1 MIEERQTWQRGF
13 SLITL
18 LFFIAIAIFGY
29 IAFQQY
35 KPFASSTDKKR
46 KEDLAKIQVAIKHYH
61 DTNNKYP
68 RVGRDYLMVDGYPV
82 EWGAVW
88 KPYLDSVPK
97 DPDLTFKKRY
107 VYFATDDGQ
116 AYWLYASLDNRDDQA
131 ACNGGN
137 ACFSI
142 TDNGIGQSACG
153 GICNYG
159 VSSSNTSP

>member
-1 MIEERQTWQRGF
+1 MKIRTDQNGF
-13 SLITL
+13 SFITL
-18 LFFIAIAIFGY
+18 LFIVALGVLGY
-29 IAFQQY
+29 FVFQTY
-35 KPFASSTDKKR
+35 KPFASSADKKR
-46 KEDLAKIQVAIKHYH
+46 KDDLAKIQVALKHYY
-61 DTNNKYP
+61 DTSNRYP
-68 RVGRDYLMVDGYPV
+68 KVTRDYLMVDGYAV

-97 DPDLTFKKRY
+97 DPDFTFKKRY
-107 VYFATDDGQ
+107 VYFATEDGQ

-142 TDNGIGQSACG
+142 TDNGIAKTACG
-153 GICNYG
+153 GVCNYG